1 MSGWSPNNSKY
12 DCCIIIVEEEYCD
25 ERVIRVC
32 ILYVGLWVC
41 VIVSLCRWAYLW
53 NHMSILH
60 QLQVSGAHYLWL
72 RPGRFETA
80 LYSVI
85 RYGWRHICTKWS
97 EIGEAII
104 TANTQIGS
112 TGQHGVNSAR
122 RILNWLTSGQHRTG
136 RSLTPNT
143 ALFSIWPVA
152 YFQLETHV

>member
-1 MSGWSPNNSKY
+1 
-12 DCCIIIVEEEYCD
+12 
-25 ERVIRVC
+25 
-32 ILYVGLWVC
+32 
-41 VIVSLCRWAYLW
+41 
-53 NHMSILH
+53 MSILH

-80 LYSVI
+80 LYSAI
-85 RYGWRHICTKWS
+85 RYGWRHICRKWS

-136 RSLTPNT
+136 RSLTPST
-143 ALFSIWPVA
+143 ALFSI
-152 YFQLETHV
+152 